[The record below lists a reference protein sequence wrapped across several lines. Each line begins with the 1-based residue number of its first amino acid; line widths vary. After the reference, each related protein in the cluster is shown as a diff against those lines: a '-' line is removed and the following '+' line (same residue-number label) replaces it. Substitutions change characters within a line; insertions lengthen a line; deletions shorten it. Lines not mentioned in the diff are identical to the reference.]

1 MTLTPIIPAKS
12 LAEVAAAKIRDAILS
27 GHFRLGENISED
39 RLVDMLGVSRTP
51 VRDAMALL
59 AREGLVVVRP
69 KRGSFVFETSP
80 EDIKEICDYRELLE
94 TQGVRLALRV
104 ARAAYLEE
112 LHKVVADMQAA
123 VDRGDAD
130 AYGSLDTQFHNAAFR
145 HCGNS
150 YLQDA
155 NALAAGRIAALR
167 ANITAPYEERR
178 AESMIEH
185 RQLAGFAAKGDLAA
199 FDSALKTHIRRTE
212 EVYSKALAEGHLG
225 NAVTTRE
232 PSK

>member
-12 LAEVAAAKIRDAILS
+12 LAEVAATKIRDAILS

-80 EDIKEICDYRELLE
+80 EDIKAICDYRELLE
-94 TQGVRLALRV
+94 TQAVRLALRV
-104 ARAAYLEE
+104 APLAYLDA
-112 LHKVVADMQAA
+112 LSRVVIDMQAA
-123 VDRGDAD
+123 LDQGDAD
-130 AYGSLDTQFHNAAFR
+130 AYGDLDSQFHNAAFV

-185 RQLAGFAAKGDLAA
+185 RHLARYLASGNLAA
-199 FDSALKTHIRRTE
+199 FDAALKTHIRRTE
-212 EVYSKALAEGHLG
+212 DVYSKALAEGHLG
-225 NAVTTRE
+225 NLAATRE
-232 PSK
+232 PMK